1 MKKNLYPARLIPLL
15 HSKQKMRY
23 FGLAALFFALSFA
36 TIFFVHHYFSG
47 GKMQLPAGLLSL
59 HVIISLVFLL
69 IFYFLAD
76 GLRLYCVIRATG
88 SRIALSYIIKLVFI
102 NIFISNVTPLATGGG
117 VVQVYFMRQK
127 GMPIGKATAVTTIR
141 TMLAAL
147 ILFTLTPI
155 IIWTRPELFHVFLH
169 KNLLYAITGFSCMYL
184 IVFRVII
191 FRIRTVKVWLI
202 RGLYVLQRLK
212 IISRNRFRSSY
223 LRLSDELDLFA
234 EGFKLYLKGNRIWVV
249 LSIVFTALF
258 LLLLFSFS
266 IILIKAFGYRI
277 PLLTILIFQ
286 VVVTFFM
293 YFAPTP
299 GAAGIAE
306 VGYGLLFA
314 QLVQQQDITLL
325 TLSWR
330 FLTIYVGVI
339 IGIVIFYREIMS
351 RNKNKEIDL
360 QCTIKQN

>member
-1 MKKNLYPARLIPLL
+1 M
-15 HSKQKMRY
+15 
-23 FGLAALFFALSFA
+23 
-36 TIFFVHHYFSG
+36 
-47 GKMQLPAGLLSL
+47 
-59 HVIISLVFLL
+59 
-69 IFYFLAD
+69 
-76 GLRLYCVIRATG
+76 
-88 SRIALSYIIKLVFI
+88 
-102 NIFISNVTPLATGGG
+102 
-117 VVQVYFMRQK
+117 
-127 GMPIGKATAVTTIR
+127 
-141 TMLAAL
+141 

-155 IIWTRPELFHVFLH
+155 IIWARPELFHVFLH

-184 IVFRVII
+184 IVFRVIL

-234 EGFKLYLKGNRIWVV
+234 EGFKLYLKGNRIWVA
-249 LSIVFTALF
+249 LSIMFTALF

-299 GAAGIAE
+299 GAAGVAE

-339 IGIVIFYREIMS
+339 IGIVIFYREIKG
-351 RNKNKEIDL
+351 RNKK
-360 QCTIKQN
+360 IKGLPCNAP